1 MADKT
6 KTPPTSTGK
15 TFKGQTFPP
24 VRTVES
30 VQEAADAQ
38 KPFDKPGAVA
48 LAVYFA
54 QKGIRNPVSQAGMR
68 AFTSIQRA
76 TVEDWDAIFK
86 SF

>member
-6 KTPPTSTGK
+6 DTPNPGK

-30 VQEAADAQ
+30 VQAASDAQ
-38 KPFDKPGAVA
+38 KPFDKPGAVS

-54 QKGIRNPVSQAGMR
+54 QSGIRNPVMQAGMR